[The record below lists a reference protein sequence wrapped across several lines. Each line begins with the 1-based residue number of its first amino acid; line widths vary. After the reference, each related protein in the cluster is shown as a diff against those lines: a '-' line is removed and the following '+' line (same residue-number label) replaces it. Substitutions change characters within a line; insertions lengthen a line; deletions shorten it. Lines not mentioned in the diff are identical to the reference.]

1 MPDNDQ
7 SELTFDEEWEADAEQ
22 RLEMVE
28 YDTELGKQ
36 LGRDAQRMAAGELS
50 PSEFHEKYHEAVV
63 EEFGVDNRGD
73 VTPPKSEDE
82 RFGYDTETPEGG
94 GGGGNGQTPGV
105 PGEDDPSR
113 RDVMKTA
120 GVAGAAAVGLSAFEG
135 TAQRLGDDTDDDEDL
150 QWGMAIN
157 QNNCIACLNC
167 IEACNEENN
176 NTPDAL
182 WMFVHRYVEEQYTD
196 DEESLTRPCQ
206 HCSDAPCTAACPVAS
221 RHTRDEDGIVLTDYE
236 TCIGCRYCEVACPYG
251 VNYLQWA
258 TPRER
263 EEFKSSGISIESV
276 EPDDPEGE
284 SADGIS
290 IDSEDDGGIR
300 LDSDPNGGIQL
311 ASDEGIELDSDQEVR
326 FDNET
331 NEGIDAAGNP
341 PKGVMGK
348 CTFCVH
354 RQDSEHEALVGTTA
368 CEDVCPT
375 DAIHFGNMEDEDSDP
390 RQHLDSIDEDES
402 TFRLLE
408 DHGTEPNIVYVGN
421 EPSAEAEP
429 VDGPRTVEDMN
440 RDLQTHRT
448 DRTPVTDS
456 TEDEA

>member
-1 MPDNDQ
+1 MPDTDQ
-7 SELTFDEEWEADAEQ
+7 SELTFDDEWEADAEQ
-22 RLEMVE
+22 RLEMVD

-50 PSEFHEKYHEAVV
+50 PSEFHEKYHEQVV

-73 VTPPKSEDE
+73 VNPPTPEDQK
-82 RFGYDTETPEGG
+82 FGYDTETPNGDGG
-94 GGGGNGQTPGV
+94 DGNGQAPGV

-120 GVAGAAAVGLSAFEG
+120 GAAGAAAVGLSAFEG
-135 TAQRLGDDTDDDEDL
+135 AAQTVADGDDEEDDL

-182 WMFVHRYVEEQYTD
+182 WMFVHRYVEDDYTD
-196 DEESLTRPCQ
+196 NEEYLTRPCQ

-236 TCIGCRYCEVACPYG
+236 TCIGCRYCEIACPYG

-276 EPDDPEGE
+276 EPDEEDEPE
-284 SADGIS
+284 SGIEL
-290 IDSEDDGGIR
+290 DSEREGGIR
-300 LDSDPNGGIQL
+300 LESDEEGGIRL
-311 ASDEGIELDSDQEVR
+311 SSDEGIELDSDDEVR
-326 FDNET
+326 FDNKT
-331 NEGIDAAGNP
+331 KDGIDAGGNP

-375 DAIHFGNMEDEDSDP
+375 DAIHFGNMEDEDSAP
-390 RQHLDSIDEDES
+390 RQHLANIDETES

-421 EPSAEAEP
+421 EPSPDADP
-429 VDGPRTVEDMN
+429 VEGPRTVEDMN
-440 RDLQTHRT
+440 RDLQRGRT
-448 DRTPVTDS
+448 DRSPVTYS
-456 TEDEA
+456 TEEDS